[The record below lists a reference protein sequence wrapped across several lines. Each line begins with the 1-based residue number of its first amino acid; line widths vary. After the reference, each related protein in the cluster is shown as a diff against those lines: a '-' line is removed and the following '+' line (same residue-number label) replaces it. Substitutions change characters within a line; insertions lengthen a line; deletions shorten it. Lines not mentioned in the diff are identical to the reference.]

1 MALSVPLSRFTLR
14 VGGGSAFFVRPLSI
28 MKKFIFITAVALL
41 TSQLPA
47 AIILAM
53 SSLGDGRYQIV
64 APGTSDA
71 GPVYCV
77 LQSTTNFVTWTPIST
92 NMFPWMGQGY
102 GVTNI
107 IQVTN
112 VKAFYRVKTQLH

>member
-1 MALSVPLSRFTLR
+1 LAVSVPHSRFTSLVPR
-14 VGGGSAFFVRPLSI
+14 GSALTLGHFSI
-28 MKKFIFITAVALL
+28 MKKFIFTTAVALL
-41 TSQLPA
+41 TCQLPA

-53 SSLGDGRYQIV
+53 SSLGDGRCHII
-64 APGTSDA
+64 APGNSTA

-77 LQSTTNFVTWTPIST
+77 LQSTSDFVTWTSIST
-92 NMFPWMGQGY
+92 NMFPWYGQGY

-112 VKAFYRVKTQLH
+112 VMEFYRVKAQH

>member
-1 MALSVPLSRFTLR
+1 MALLVPLSRFTSR

-28 MKKFIFITAVALL
+28 MKKFIFTTAVALL

-64 APGTSDA
+64 APA
-71 GPVYCV
+71 PPMPAPFIACFNQPLILLHGPQSPQICFLGWGKAMV
-77 LQSTTNFVTWTPIST
+77 LLTLFRLQ
-92 NMFPWMGQGY
+92 M
-102 GVTNI
+102 
-107 IQVTN
+107 
-112 VKAFYRVKTQLH
+112 